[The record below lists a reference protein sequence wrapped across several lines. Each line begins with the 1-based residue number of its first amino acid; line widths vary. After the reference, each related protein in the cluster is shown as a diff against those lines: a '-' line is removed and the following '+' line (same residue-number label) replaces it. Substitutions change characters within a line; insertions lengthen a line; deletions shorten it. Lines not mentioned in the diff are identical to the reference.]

1 MLKINTITSQ
11 VLQNC
16 DISDS
21 RHAGVY
27 SVCGLALRLRDMYKW
42 EKGLDPW
49 VEKDSS
55 EILDWIGDREE
66 KWDNLAEEDLEEITV
81 LGAPYDPFDTRAI
94 NAVLEHQGFFYGA
107 GYARSLKP
115 TFFLAVLEEKKQVD
129 GYTIYILGRELARDL
144 FTAPALA
151 QDDCILIRKDSAK
164 LFLWDKIFYIKKS
177 GKDALRF
184 GLEHYGLKDQRPEAL
199 RKNLVRISAD
209 EMNTYIYHELGEIKD
224 TAFDRDIWREIIA
237 AHPHTLVELLAR
249 TVKDLLADT
258 NEYGTFQYIM
268 RERKTASLA
277 LYVAFIEGLTKELFP
292 ELRQAFKGFIQTH
305 DWDLIEQAVSAGY
318 DRAKQYAETII
329 NIHQEGK
336 KKNNN
341 KWVEDKISKSLLAH
355 LNV

>member
-1 MLKINTITSQ
+1 MLELNTITRQ

-27 SVCGLALRLRDMYKW
+27 SVCGLALRLLDMYKW
-42 EKGLDPW
+42 ENGLDPW

-66 KWDNLAEEDLEEITV
+66 KWDNLSEEEFEEITV
-81 LGAPYDPFDTRAI
+81 LGTPYDPFDTRAI
-94 NAVLEHQGFFYGA
+94 NAVIEPQGFFYGA

-115 TFFLAVLEEKKQVD
+115 TFFLADLEEKKKVA
-129 GYTIYILGRELARDL
+129 GHTIYILGREHARDL

-151 QDDCILIRKDSAK
+151 QDNCILIRKDSAK

-177 GKDALRF
+177 GRPALRF
-184 GLEHYGLKDQRPEAL
+184 ALEHYGLKDQRPEAL
-199 RKNLVRISAD
+199 RKNLERISSD
-209 EMNTYIYHELGEIKD
+209 EMNTYIYHELGEIQD

-237 AHPHTLVELLAR
+237 AYPHTLVELLAR

-258 NEYGTFQYIM
+258 NEYGTFQYIT

-292 ELRQAFKGFIQTH
+292 ELRKAFKGFVQTH
-305 DWDLIEQAVSAGY
+305 DWDSIEQAVSAGY

-336 KKNNN
+336 QKNDN
-341 KWVEDKISKSLLAH
+341 KWVEDKIATDLLAH

>member
-1 MLKINTITSQ
+1 MIEINTITSQ

-42 EKGLDPW
+42 EMGLDPW

-66 KWDNLAEEDLEEITV
+66 KWDNLAEEDFEEITV
-81 LGAPYDPFDTRAI
+81 LGTPYDPFDTRAI

-115 TFFLAVLEEKKQVD
+115 TFFLAVLEEKKKVA
-129 GYTIYILGRELARDL
+129 GHTIYILGRELARDL
-144 FTAPALA
+144 FTSPALA
-151 QDDCILIRKDSAK
+151 QDNCILIRKDSAK
-164 LFLWDKIFYIKKS
+164 LFLWDKMFYIKKS
-177 GKDALRF
+177 GRHALRF
-184 GLEHYGLKDQRPEAL
+184 ALESYGLKDQHSDAL
-199 RKNLVRISAD
+199 RQNLERISSA
-209 EMNTYIYHELGEIKD
+209 ETETYIYHELGEIQD
-224 TAFDRDIWREIIA
+224 TVFDREIWREIIA
-237 AHPHTLVELLAR
+237 AYPHTLVELLAR

-258 NEYGTFQYIM
+258 NEYGTFQYIT

-292 ELRQAFKGFIQTH
+292 ELRPAFEGFVQTH
-305 DWDLIEQAVSAGY
+305 DWDLIEQAVFAGY

-336 KKNNN
+336 QKNNN
-341 KWVEDKISKSLLAH
+341 KWVEDEIAKNLLAH